1 MTYIKQLFIL
11 STGKH
16 THTHNSQLRVVF
28 YSGTLLRTTAWE
40 GSLSDSSGELFQKV
54 REEPGYTGVSTE
66 KQTNKK
72 KMQFWTPGR
81 TNQSILK
88 ETNPENSL
96 EGVMLK
102 LKLQYFGHLM

>member
-72 KMQFWTPGR
+72 KNAVLDYREIKSVNPKG
-81 TNQSILK
+81 NQ
-88 ETNPENSL
+88 P
-96 EGVMLK
+96 
-102 LKLQYFGHLM
+102 